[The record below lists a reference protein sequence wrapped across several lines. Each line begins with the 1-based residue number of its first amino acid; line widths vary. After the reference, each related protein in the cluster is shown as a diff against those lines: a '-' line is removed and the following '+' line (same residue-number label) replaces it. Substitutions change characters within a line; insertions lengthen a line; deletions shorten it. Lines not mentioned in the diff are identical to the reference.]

1 MSNSKEVFRTN
12 QGTRIDHS
20 KVWDAIHKEH
30 PVIIPVQWNDGPT
43 HTRKPRMS
51 TANEKA
57 LRKERA
63 ITWKHRRESH
73 DAGLQ
78 KSHLAQSRAAKKDL
92 IAQCTA
98 TANIANANAN
108 AATQARIA
116 ESQSVLA
123 ILRG

>member
-1 MSNSKEVFRTN
+1 MNKDKVFRTN
-12 QGTRIDHS
+12 QGARIDHS

-30 PVIIPVQWNDGPT
+30 PIIVPIQWNDGPEVV
-43 HTRKPRMS
+43 RKPRLS

-73 DAGLQ
+73 DKGLQ
-78 KSHLAQSRAAKKDL
+78 ASHIKQGRDAAKTQRDAL
-92 IAQCTA
+92 IARA
-98 TANIANANAN
+98 SIANAQVNAN
-108 AATQARIA
+108 TQARIE
-116 ESQSVLA
+116 ESAQVLS